1 MGRLQGGESHFRPA
15 REFHMIAEKSILEV
29 FEGAARPF
37 LNSLL
42 NQSREGICCLDRDRR
57 VIFWNKGAESIAG
70 FGRDEIVGKLCP
82 DEIALVVD
90 QDGAPLDAEHCPVTA
105 TLADGTIRQA
115 DLYLLHKDGY
125 RIPVSIRIVPVFRE
139 DGEILGAAQV
149 FSDMSPRVTIPMN
162 VQELERTGLVDA
174 ETGIAGRKYLEMHLA
189 ARIEDFQKHNIPF
202 GLVYADVDHYA
213 GILERFGRFNAVKV
227 LRMIARTILKNI
239 RYFDIVGRWNTEE
252 FLIVFLNID
261 DSRLDIVANKL
272 RLLIAE
278 SYLSVETGVLSA
290 TVSMGACLVQRYD
303 TPDALIKRAEQL
315 MMHSK
320 WRGRNKVSL
329 SFVQKEE
336 S

>member
-1 MGRLQGGESHFRPA
+1 
-15 REFHMIAEKSILEV
+15 MIAEKSILEV
-29 FEGAARPF
+29 FEGASRPF

-42 NQSREGICCLDRDRR
+42 NHSREGICCLDLDRR

-70 FGRDEIVGKLCP
+70 FGRDEVVGKLCP
-82 DEIALVVD
+82 DEIALMADEEGV
-90 QDGAPLDAEHCPVTA
+90 PLDADHCPVVA
-105 TLADGTIRQA
+105 TFKDGTVRQA
-115 DLYLLHKDGY
+115 DLYMPHKEGY
-125 RIPVSIRIVPVFRE
+125 RIPVSIRVIPVFRE
-139 DGEILGAAQV
+139 DGEIIGAAMV
-149 FSDMSPRVTIPMN
+149 FSNMSPRVAIPMN
-162 VQELERTGLVDA
+162 VKEIERTGLIDT

-189 ARIEDFQKHNIPF
+189 ARIEDYQKHNIPF

-213 GILERFGRFNAVKV
+213 GILDRFGRFNAVKV
-227 LRMIARTILKNI
+227 LRMIARTIHKNI
-239 RYFDIVGRWNTEE
+239 RYFDIVGRWNAEE

-261 DSRLDIVANKL
+261 ETRLDIVANKL
-272 RLLIAE
+272 RLLISE

-303 TPDALIKRAEQL
+303 TPDALVKRAEQL

-320 WRGRNKVSL
+320 WRGRNKVSM